1 MAATK
6 SRAFTGLV
14 YLDSAPDNWQDTLRE
29 SLGMWLIS
37 PLHQPDP
44 VEDMETGAVKALKA
58 HYHVMY
64 FHGAPISAKL
74 ARSIFES
81 WPWIVTPPRAEFF
94 QVGSVRN
101 LSRYFVHLDQPEK
114 QQWAEK
120 PEEVLTVLNGF
131 PLDLER
137 ELTRKDK
144 RELMKQTFAFI
155 QDRSVTEFSELVDV
169 LMFTGDWLMFDF
181 VTSNYGVVQNYLMS
195 LRKRAAPEPRRDG
208 DGGAA
213 KPPVGVGVSR

>member
-1 MAATK
+1 MAASK

-14 YLDSAPDNWQDTLRE
+14 YPDSAPEGWQKILEE

-37 PLHQPDP
+37 PLHEPDP
-44 VEDMETGAVKALKA
+44 VEDMETGAIKALKP

-64 FHGAPISAKL
+64 WHGAPITPKS

-81 WPWIVTPPRAEFF
+81 WPWIVTPHKAEFF

-101 LSRYFVHLDQPEK
+101 LSRYFMHLDQPEK
-114 QQWAEK
+114 QQFAEK
-120 PEEVLTVLNGF
+120 PEEALTALNGF

-144 RELMKQTFAFI
+144 RELKKQTFAFI
-155 QDRSVTEFSELVDV
+155 QDRSITEYSELVDV
-169 LMFTGDWLMFDF
+169 LMYLGDWVLFDF
-181 VTSNYGVVQNYLMS
+181 VTDNYGVIQNYLMS
-195 LRKRAAPEPRRDG
+195 QRKR
-208 DGGAA
+208 
-213 KPPVGVGVSR
+213 SQ

>member
-1 MAATK
+1 MAASK

-14 YLDSAPDNWQDTLRE
+14 YPDSAPEGWQKILEE

-37 PLHQPDP
+37 PLHEPDP
-44 VEDMETGAVKALKA
+44 VEDMETGAIKALKP

-64 FHGAPISAKL
+64 WHGAPITPKS

-81 WPWIVTPPRAEFF
+81 WPWIVTPHKAEFF

-114 QQWAEK
+114 QQFAEK
-120 PEEVLTVLNGF
+120 PEEALTALNGF

-144 RELMKQTFAFI
+144 RELKKQTFAFI
-155 QDRSVTEFSELVDV
+155 QDRSITEYSELVDV
-169 LMFTGDWLMFDF
+169 LMYLGDWVLFDF
-181 VTSNYGVVQNYLMS
+181 VTDNYGVIQNYLMS
-195 LRKRAAPEPRRDG
+195 QRKR
-208 DGGAA
+208 
-213 KPPVGVGVSR
+213 SQ

>member
-1 MAATK
+1 MGASK

-14 YLDSAPDNWQDTLRE
+14 YPDSAPKNWQDILRD

-37 PLHQPDP
+37 PLHEPDP
-44 VEDMETGAVKALKA
+44 VEDLETGAIKTLKP

-64 FHGAPISAKL
+64 FHGAPITPKAG
-74 ARSIFES
+74 RSIFES
-81 WPWIVTPPRAEFF
+81 WPWIVTPHKAEFF

-114 QQWAEK
+114 QHWAEK
-120 PEEVLTVLNGF
+120 PEEILTCLNGF

-144 RELMKQTFAFI
+144 REMKKQTFAFI
-155 QDRSVTEFSELVDV
+155 QDRSITEFSELVDV
-169 LMFTGDWLMFDF
+169 LMHTGDWVLFDF
-181 VTSNYGVVQNYLMS
+181 VTDNYGVVQNYLMS
-195 LRKRAAPEPRRDG
+195 IRKRAQE
-208 DGGAA
+208 
-213 KPPVGVGVSR
+213 

>member
-14 YLDSAPDNWQDTLRE
+14 YPDSAPANWQEILRE

-37 PLHQPDP
+37 PLHEPDP
-44 VEDMETGAVKALKA
+44 VEDMETGAIKTRKP

-64 FHGAPISAKL
+64 FHGAPVTPKAG
-74 ARSIFES
+74 RSIFEV
-81 WPWIVTPPRAEFF
+81 WPWIVIPHKAEFF

-120 PEEVLTVLNGF
+120 PEDVLTVLNGF

-144 RELMKQTFAFI
+144 REMKKYVFAFI
-155 QDRSVTEFSELVDV
+155 QDRNITEFSELVDV
-169 LMFTGDWLMFDF
+169 LMYTGDWVLFDF
-181 VTSNYGVVQNYLMS
+181 VTDNYGVIQNYLMS
-195 LRKRAAPEPRRDG
+195 QRKRMQ
-208 DGGAA
+208 
-213 KPPVGVGVSR
+213 

>member
-1 MAATK
+1 MAASK

-14 YLDSAPDNWQDTLRE
+14 YPDSAPEGWQKILEE

-37 PLHQPDP
+37 PLHEPDP
-44 VEDMETGAVKALKA
+44 VEDTETGAIKALKP

-64 FHGAPISAKL
+64 WHGAPITPKS

-81 WPWIVTPPRAEFF
+81 WPWIVTPRKAEFF

-114 QQWAEK
+114 QQFAEK
-120 PEEVLTVLNGF
+120 PEEALKALNGF

-144 RELMKQTFAFI
+144 REMKKQTFAFI
-155 QDRSVTEFSELVDV
+155 QDRSITEYSELVDV
-169 LMFTGDWLMFDF
+169 LMYLGDWVLFDF
-181 VTSNYGVVQNYLMS
+181 VTDNYGVIQNYLMS
-195 LRKRAAPEPRRDG
+195 QRKR
-208 DGGAA
+208 
-213 KPPVGVGVSR
+213 SQ

>member
-1 MAATK
+1 MGASK

-14 YLDSAPDNWQDTLRE
+14 YPDSAPNNWQDILRD

-37 PLHQPDP
+37 PLHEPDP
-44 VEDMETGAVKALKA
+44 VEDLETGAIKTLKP

-64 FHGAPISAKL
+64 FHGAPITPKAG
-74 ARSIFES
+74 RSIFES
-81 WPWIVTPPRAEFF
+81 WTWIVTPHKAEFF

-114 QQWAEK
+114 QHWAEK
-120 PEEVLTVLNGF
+120 PEEVLTCLNGF

-144 RELMKQTFAFI
+144 REMKKQTFAFI
-155 QDRSVTEFSELVDV
+155 QDRSITEFSELVDV
-169 LMFTGDWLMFDF
+169 LMHTGDWVLFDF
-181 VTSNYGVVQNYLMS
+181 VTDNYGVVQNYLMS
-195 LRKRAAPEPRRDG
+195 IRKRAQE
-208 DGGAA
+208 
-213 KPPVGVGVSR
+213 

>member
-14 YLDSAPDNWQDTLRE
+14 YPDSAPAGWQGVLQD

-37 PLHQPDP
+37 PLHEPDP
-44 VEDMETGAVKALKA
+44 VEDLETGAIKTLKP

-64 FHGAPISAKL
+64 WHGSPITAKA

-81 WPWIVTPPRAEFF
+81 WPWIVIPHKSEFF

-101 LSRYFVHLDQPEK
+101 LSRYFLHLDQRDK
-114 QQWAEK
+114 QQFDGK
-120 PEEVLTVLNGF
+120 PEELLTALNGF
-131 PLDLER
+131 PLDLDR

-144 RELMKQTFAFI
+144 RELKKQTFAFI
-155 QDRSVTEFSELVDV
+155 RDRNIT
-169 LMFTGDWLMFDF
+169 
-181 VTSNYGVVQNYLMS
+181 
-195 LRKRAAPEPRRDG
+195 
-208 DGGAA
+208 
-213 KPPVGVGVSR
+213 